1 MSCRA
6 VQHSRAG
13 LEGADAA
20 EAGGVTVTVT
30 ASGTGMGTGTGS
42 VSGVV
47 TAARGLW
54 DAMVQK
60 GLPVCYQSGPVLS
73 SALLFMF
80 TLDDSPRERDR
91 DRDRDRDRGQKSE
104 AGKEGDVTESVG
116 GVEWNRVP
124 GPGPSRDLQDAGM
137 DTKHPSLGIQVT
149 T

>member
-20 EAGGVTVTVT
+20 EAGRVTVT
-30 ASGTGMGTGTGS
+30 ASGTGTGSGS

-47 TAARGLW
+47 TAARVLW

-80 TLDDSPRERDR
+80 TLDDSPRERYR

-104 AGKEGDVTESVG
+104 AGKEGDVTQSVG
-116 GVEWNRVP
+116 GVEWNRV
-124 GPGPSRDLQDAGM
+124 PGPSRDLQDAGM

>member
-20 EAGGVTVTVT
+20 EAGRVTVT
-30 ASGTGMGTGTGS
+30 ASGTGTGS

-47 TAARGLW
+47 TAARVLW

-80 TLDDSPRERDR
+80 TLDDSPRERYR
-91 DRDRDRDRGQKSE
+91 DRDRDRDRGQESE
-104 AGKEGDVTESVG
+104 AGKEGDVTQSVG
-116 GVEWNRVP
+116 GVEWNRV
-124 GPGPSRDLQDAGM
+124 PGPSRDLQDAGM